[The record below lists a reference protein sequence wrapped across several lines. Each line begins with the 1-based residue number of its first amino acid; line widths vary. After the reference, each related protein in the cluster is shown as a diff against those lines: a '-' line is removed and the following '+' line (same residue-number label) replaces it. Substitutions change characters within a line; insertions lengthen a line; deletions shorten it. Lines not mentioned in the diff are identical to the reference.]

1 QGGSTGPGSVPRS
14 RRAARAAPD
23 PDRPRAPRAR
33 PRAVGGHA
41 AARVRRGASTAR
53 GAVAAGTAGR
63 GRPPRGR
70 LPGRRRRSRRARPPA
85 GGARVPARECGCAYG
100 KREDRPRCG
109 GAQRNCLDFRDR
121 FGRRDPP
128 GASRSDLR
136 ALLPWR
142 GRRRGIRA
150 RARDRVAGRP
160 GDERAAV
167 GRGRRRWDAVRH
179 GAAVGSARVAMS
191 RILVVEDE
199 PAIADAVGY
208 ALREAGYEVDCAAD
222 GDTALSAARSR
233 PYDLMVLDLLLPGTP
248 GIEVCRTLREEG
260 DLPIVVLTA
269 RDTEAERI
277 TGLDTGA
284 DDYIT
289 KPFSIVELV
298 SRVRALLRRR
308 ELDRAHRSGAVRLGA
323 LSIDVGRHSA
333 AIDDRPLR
341 LTVSEFRL
349 VQLLASEP
357 GRTFT

>member
-1 QGGSTGPGSVPRS
+1 
-14 RRAARAAPD
+14 
-23 PDRPRAPRAR
+23 
-33 PRAVGGHA
+33 
-41 AARVRRGASTAR
+41 
-53 GAVAAGTAGR
+53 
-63 GRPPRGR
+63 
-70 LPGRRRRSRRARPPA
+70 
-85 GGARVPARECGCAYG
+85 
-100 KREDRPRCG
+100 
-109 GAQRNCLDFRDR
+109 
-121 FGRRDPP
+121 
-128 GASRSDLR
+128 
-136 ALLPWR
+136 
-142 GRRRGIRA
+142 
-150 RARDRVAGRP
+150 
-160 GDERAAV
+160 
-167 GRGRRRWDAVRH
+167 
-179 GAAVGSARVAMS
+179 MS

-357 GRTFT
+357 GRTFTRDELIRHLWDDDFTGDRRAIDVHVSNLRRKLEDDPQNPRRLLTVRGVGYKLVAA